1 MLELSMRN
9 LHQKLL
15 HAQWDKEKMLAM
27 NGNIKHPSRE
37 IHNTK
42 SNQIDINQLNFCQQQ
57 LENNN
62 LKSTLT

>member
-1 MLELSMRN
+1 
-9 LHQKLL
+9 
-15 HAQWDKEKMLAM
+15 MLAM
-27 NGNIKHPSRE
+27 NGNIKHPSKE